1 MRFGIT
7 CRTDDRRLRIA
18 HMVAEYLRGKAE
30 LVAAPTIA
38 ESLKLEAVP
47 LEKMDVDILV
57 TIGGDGTILYALQH
71 CDAPVFGI
79 NAGEIGFL
87 TEIEPIEV
95 HDGLNRLLSGD
106 YFIENRSKIATW
118 LNGTRLPDCANDAV
132 LHTPRPAK
140 LLHFEIKAGRSLD
153 TRIRADGVVFATPTG
168 STSYAM
174 SAGGPILDP
183 SLDAILVVP
192 IAAFSLATRPIVV
205 PPDHLL
211 EIRLLD
217 PDKPAVLVLDGQ
229 VEQEIGSKDIIRL
242 TGSDKKARFAR
253 FRHQFYA
260 RLAERLS

>member
-1 MRFGIT
+1 M
-7 CRTDDRRLRIA
+7 DERRVRIA
-18 HMVAEYLRGKAE
+18 RMVVDHLKGRAE
-30 LVAAPTIA
+30 LVAAPEIA
-38 ESLKLEAVP
+38 KELGLPGSP
-47 LEKMDVDILV
+47 LEKMDVDVLI

-71 CDAPVFGI
+71 SDAPIFGI

-87 TEIEPIEV
+87 TEIEPIELN
-95 HDGLNRLLSGD
+95 DGLSRLLAKE
-106 YFIENRSKIATW
+106 YFIETRSKIATW
-118 LNGTRLPDCANDAV
+118 VNGTRLLDCANDAV

-140 LLHFEIKAGRSLD
+140 LLHYEIKAGRSLD

-192 IAAFSLATRPIVV
+192 IAAFSLATRPIVL
-205 PPDHLL
+205 PPDHVL

-217 PDKPAVLVLDGQ
+217 PEKPAVLVLDGQ
-229 VEQEIGSKDIIRL
+229 IEQEISASDVLKV
-242 TGSDKKARFAR
+242 TGSEKKARFAR
-253 FRHQFYA
+253 FRNQFYA